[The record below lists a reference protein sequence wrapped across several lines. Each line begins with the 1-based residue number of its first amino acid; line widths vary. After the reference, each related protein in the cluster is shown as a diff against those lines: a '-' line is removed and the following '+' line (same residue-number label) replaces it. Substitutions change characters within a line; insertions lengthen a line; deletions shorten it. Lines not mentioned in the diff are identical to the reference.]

1 MKLHINIQWKSFIL
15 SVAIPLAVGG
25 FSALLTRRSMELFNL
40 IAMPPLSPPALLF
53 PIVWTLLYILMGI
66 AAYLVCR
73 CKPTSGSPMLF
84 YALQLGFNFL
94 WPVFFFNQQWYLFA
108 FLWLVILWML
118 ILITLAEFYR
128 ISRPAGILLIPYLLW
143 VSFAGYL
150 NLGIYLLN

>member
-1 MKLHINIQWKSFIL
+1 MKLHINIQWKSFITA
-15 SVAIPLAVGG
+15 VAIPLAVGG
-25 FSALLTRRSMELFNL
+25 LSALLTRKSMELFYL
-40 IAMPPLSPPALLF
+40 IEKPPLSPPALLF

-66 AAYLVCR
+66 ASYLVYKR
-73 CKPTSGSPMLF
+73 KPESDSAMLF

-94 WPVFFFNQQWYLFA
+94 WSVFFFNQQWYLFA
-108 FLWLVILWML
+108 FLWLVILWLL

>member
-1 MKLHINIQWKSFIL
+1 MKLHINIQWKSFITA
-15 SVAIPLAVGG
+15 VAIPLAVGG
-25 FSALLTRRSMELFNL
+25 LSALLTRKSMELFYL
-40 IAMPPLSPPALLF
+40 VEKPPLSPPALLF

-66 AAYLVCR
+66 ASYLVYR
-73 CKPTSGSPMLF
+73 HKPESGRGMLF

-94 WPVFFFNQQWYLFA
+94 WSVFFFNQQWYLFA
-108 FLWLVILWML
+108 FLWLVILWLL